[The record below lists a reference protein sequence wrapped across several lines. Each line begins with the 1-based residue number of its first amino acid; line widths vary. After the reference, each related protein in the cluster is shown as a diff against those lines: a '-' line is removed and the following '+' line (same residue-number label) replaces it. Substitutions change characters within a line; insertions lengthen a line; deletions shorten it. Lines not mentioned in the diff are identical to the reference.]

1 MAYNSRLG
9 IRVIRPTQV
18 LGDPAGADP
27 SPRNIFT
34 IAGGAVMV
42 TQIVGRNTIA
52 MDATAST
59 LQLRHLTGAVATV
72 LSVAVAAIAN
82 DGINTI
88 YTISGDFND
97 LMYAAVPAV
106 AGAIRGGMH
115 GGLAAGGAGQL
126 IANGIL
132 MIPGTIQM
140 LWTGD
145 QDGSIEWVLFY
156 IPITAAATIV
166 AA

>member
-1 MAYNSRLG
+1 MGYNTLLG
-9 IRVIRPTQV
+9 VVVQRPTQV
-18 LGDPAGADP
+18 LGNPAGADP

-34 IAGGAVMV
+34 IAGGIVQV
-42 TQIVGRNTIA
+42 TQIVGRATTA

-59 LQLRHLTGAVATV
+59 LQLRHLVGAVPTV

-82 DGINTI
+82 DAINTI

-106 AGAIRGGMH
+106 AGAIRGGMR

-126 IANGIL
+126 IACGIL
-132 MIPGTIQM
+132 MMPGTIQM
-140 LWTGD
+140 IWTGD
-145 QDGSIEWVLFY
+145 QDGAIQWTLCYV
-156 IPITAAATIV
+156 PITVGATV
-166 AA
+166 VPA